1 MFAPEIATIACPSRW
16 RRRTQR
22 ASRPQCP
29 AAGLWRRDS
38 LNEGAD
44 LNPHRETD
52 LERHLIVRDLAVLYM
67 APRLHDLE
75 PSQMSNGLVGTA
87 DRSADGILDAGLG
100 RAHEL
105 YDFVDMVLHGGL
117 LAL

>member
-1 MFAPEIATIACPSRW
+1 M
-16 RRRTQR
+16 QH
-22 ASRPQCP
+22 ASSPQCP
-29 AAGLWRRDS
+29 AEVTVAKGIRSTRARISIL
-38 LNEGAD
+38 L
-44 LNPHRETD
+44 LHRETD
-52 LERHLIVRDLAVLYM
+52 LERHLIVRDLAVLHV

-87 DRSADGILDAGLG
+87 DRGADGILDAFLR

>member
-1 MFAPEIATIACPSRW
+1 MAATDAAREQTAAPC
-16 RRRTQR
+16 RR
-22 ASRPQCP
+22 
-29 AAGLWRRDS
+29 LWRRDS
-38 LNEGAD
+38 LNEGAG
-44 LNPHRETD
+44 ETD

-75 PSQMSNGLVGTA
+75 LSQMSNGLVGTA
-87 DRSADGILDAGLG
+87 DRSADGILDAGFG

>member
-1 MFAPEIATIACPSRW
+1 MGATHATRKQPTMPCRSYCGQGIRSTRA
-16 RRRTQR
+16 RT
-22 ASRPQCP
+22 SIH
-29 AAGLWRRDS
+29 L
-38 LNEGAD
+38 L
-44 LNPHRETD
+44 HRETD
-52 LERHLIVRDLAVLYM
+52 LERYLIVRDLAVLHV

-75 PSQMSNGLVGTA
+75 PSQMANSLVGTA
-87 DRSADGILDAGLG
+87 DRGADGILDASLG